1 MKLELADSSCRWG
14 VPILAL
20 IALLLLP
27 VAAGGHPLGN
37 FTINRYSRLELGADQ
52 VRVRYVVDM
61 AEIPTFQERARIDLD
76 RDGAIDAVERER
88 YLAETLTA
96 LQSRLHLTVDGESQP
111 LQPWEPQLEFL
122 PGQGGLQ
129 TLRLSL
135 WFTARL
141 PRQAVWQVEYRDDN
155 FAGRVGW
162 QEIVV
167 LPSSVRLLASS
178 APAQD
183 LSDEL
188 RNYPQDMLQSP
199 PAVDRAAVRF
209 APATTTLQE
218 ETPGI
223 QPLTTTGPSIQGRG
237 SDRFTQLIATPELS
251 PGLIALAVL
260 MALAWGAAHALTPGH
275 GKTIVAAYLVGARA
289 TVRDAL
295 FLGATTTITHTAGV
309 FLLGLLTLFA
319 SQYIVPEQ
327 LYPWL
332 EAISGLLV
340 IAVGVALLVR
350 RLHWHSHDHVHPHV
364 HEHNLCY
371 HHDHHDHDHPHDH
384 SHDQADHGH
393 SHLPPSAD
401 GAPVTR
407 HSLLALGVSGGLLPC
422 PAALVVMLGAI
433 ALNRVGFGLLLIVAF
448 SLGLAGALTA
458 IGVLMVRAKTV
469 LERMSAEGR
478 WLSRIPLNRQLIRAL
493 PAVSALFIVLVGTGV
508 TLTALV
514 QAGLLHW

>member
-1 MKLELADSSCRWG
+1 
-14 VPILAL
+14 
-20 IALLLLP
+20 
-27 VAAGGHPLGN
+27 
-37 FTINRYSRLELGADQ
+37 
-52 VRVRYVVDM
+52 
-61 AEIPTFQERARIDLD
+61 
-76 RDGAIDAVERER
+76 
-88 YLAETLTA
+88 
-96 LQSRLHLTVDGESQP
+96 
-111 LQPWEPQLEFL
+111 
-122 PGQGGLQ
+122 
-129 TLRLSL
+129 
-135 WFTARL
+135 
-141 PRQAVWQVEYRDDN
+141 
-155 FAGRVGW
+155 
-162 QEIVV
+162 
-167 LPSSVRLLASS
+167 
-178 APAQD
+178 
-183 LSDEL
+183 
-188 RNYPQDMLQSP
+188 
-199 PAVDRAAVRF
+199 
-209 APATTTLQE
+209 
-218 ETPGI
+218 
-223 QPLTTTGPSIQGRG
+223 
-237 SDRFTQLIATPELS
+237 
-251 PGLIALAVL
+251 

-289 TVRDAL
+289 TVRDAV

-364 HEHNLCY
+364 HEHNPCH
-371 HHDHHDHDHPHDH
+371 HHDHHDHDHHHDH

-393 SHLPPSAD
+393 SHLPPGAD

-407 HSLLALGVSGGLLPC
+407 RSLLALGVSGGLLPC

-469 LERMSAEGR
+469 LERMGAEGR
-478 WLSRIPLNRQLIRAL
+478 WLSRIPLNRQLIQAL

>member
-1 MKLELADSSCRWG
+1 MKLGLADSPRRWS

-88 YLAETLTA
+88 YLAETVTA
-96 LQSRLHLTVDGESQP
+96 LQSRLHLTVDGESPP
-111 LQPWEPQLEFL
+111 LQPREPQLEFP
-122 PGQGGLQ
+122 PGQSGLQ

-155 FAGRVGW
+155 FAGRMGW

-167 LPSSVRLLASS
+167 LPTSVRLLASS
-178 APAQD
+178 APTQD
-183 LSDEL
+183 LSNEL

-199 PAVDRAAVRF
+199 PAVDRAEVRF
-209 APATTTLQE
+209 APVTAARQENGSDIAPVTTAGQ
-218 ETPGI
+218 
-223 QPLTTTGPSIQGRG
+223 SIQGRG

-251 PGLIALAVL
+251 PGSIALAVL

-319 SQYIVPEQ
+319 SRYIVPEQ

-340 IAVGVALLVR
+340 IAVGIALLVR

-364 HEHNLCY
+364 HEHNPCY
-371 HHDHHDHDHPHDH
+371 HHDHHDHDHHHDH
-384 SHDQADHGH
+384 SHDQAGH
-393 SHLPPSAD
+393 SHLPPGAD

-407 HSLLALGVSGGLLPC
+407 RSLLALGVSGGLLPC

-448 SLGLAGALTA
+448 SLGLAGTLTA

-478 WLSRIPLNRQLIRAL
+478 WLSRIPLNRQLIQAL

-514 QAGLLHW
+514 QAGLLHR